1 MFRSRRHVALDKILA
16 LEVRARLFALT
27 RDRGIETC
35 VDARLVD
42 NRSDIL
48 GMCALDDVTPEDVL
62 SLNDQLALYTLTVP
76 VDKLLFC
83 KTINYNLCRGEK
95 YEIERKNSFRTSSLV
110 RNPK

>member
-1 MFRSRRHVALDKILA
+1 MICKIVLTFLKFLFRCRGHVALNKVLA
-16 LEVRARLFALT
+16 LEVRTRFFALT
-27 RDRGIETC
+27 GHRRIETC

-83 KTINYNLCRGEK
+83 KT
-95 YEIERKNSFRTSSLV
+95 S
-110 RNPK
+110 